1 MSDLTALTALIHGR
15 VGQLFAKELGP
26 KLGKITA
33 KAGSLNL
40 LQQLHGDAKLPEVE
54 LDFFSGLLD
63 IADLVSDRKPTD
75 RLRDFFLDRIEDMR
89 RLVEADG
96 PAEVLAVT
104 RDLLGDQLQELR
116 GTILP
121 FVGRQF
127 SIALSLVTTL
137 RNLPEAKNAV
147 KTALLSY
154 FFTKEGF
161 VTIDSLQLS
170 APAQLGGLDVKNLG
184 QVKALLTERTAERYI
199 RDTIRLIVESAGD
212 VRYSNLRARYDAMR
226 QHMPNDEKRE
236 KFADWFRGFSSVAES
251 TVTGAVEEATLGV
264 ATFQTNPLLAASA
277 STFAGTAARKAA
289 QHVFLSELEELLGN
303 R

>member
-15 VGQLFAKELGP
+15 VGQLFSKELGP

-33 KAGSLNL
+33 RAGSPNL
-40 LQQLHGDAKLPEVE
+40 LQQLRGDAKLPEVD

-63 IADLVSDRKPTD
+63 ITDLVSERKPTE
-75 RLRDFFLDRIEDMR
+75 RLRDFFLDRIDDVR

-104 RDLLGDQLQELR
+104 RQLLTDQLQDLR
-116 GTILP
+116 STVLP
-121 FVGRQF
+121 FLGRQF

-137 RNLPEAKNAV
+137 RNLPQAADAV
-147 KTALLSY
+147 KTALLHY

-161 VTIDSLQLS
+161 ITVDNLRLS
-170 APAQLGGLDVKNLG
+170 APAQLGDLDLKSLG
-184 QVKALLTERTAERYI
+184 RAKALLTERTAERYI

-212 VRYSNLRARYDAMR
+212 VRYDNLRARYDAMR
-226 QHMPNDEKRE
+226 QHLPNDEKRE
-236 KFADWFRGFSSVAES
+236 KFADWLRGFSSVAES

-277 STFAGTAARKAA
+277 STFAGMAARKAA
-289 QHVFLSELEELLGN
+289 QHVFLSELEGLLGK
-303 R
+303 